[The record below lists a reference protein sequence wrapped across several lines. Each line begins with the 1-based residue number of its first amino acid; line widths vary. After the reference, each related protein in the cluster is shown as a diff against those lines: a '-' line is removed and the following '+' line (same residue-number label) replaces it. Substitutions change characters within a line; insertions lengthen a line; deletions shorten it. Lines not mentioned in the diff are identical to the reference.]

1 MLIALPC
8 ALWNKENTI
17 FWRSCL
23 QWELSGIPSDKTK
36 RIIKSQWQKQRKTVT
51 TDKTVPEE
59 KKTQLRCTKISGSE
73 ITKHNDKNMFKA
85 IRRNWNYE

>member
-1 MLIALPC
+1 MYDNDIFTSSGML
-8 ALWNKENTI
+8 
-17 FWRSCL
+17 
-23 QWELSGIPSDKTK
+23 
-36 RIIKSQWQKQRKTVT
+36 QKQRKTVT

>member
-1 MLIALPC
+1 M
-8 ALWNKENTI
+8 
-17 FWRSCL
+17 
-23 QWELSGIPSDKTK
+23 
-36 RIIKSQWQKQRKTVT
+36 
-51 TDKTVPEE
+51 TDNTVPEE